1 MLKRDL
7 SVFCHST
14 SEFICMSRYSRKT
27 MVACKDTRN
36 YSGSGRSPTSSLR
49 DSSNA
54 YSSVEWSEV
63 ITMGYARREIEVGEW
78 RGTARIKS
86 RESVSLEGYSG
97 RPYIESGARS
107 HTER

>member
-1 MLKRDL
+1 MI
-7 SVFCHST
+7 T
-14 SEFICMSRYSRKT
+14 S
-27 MVACKDTRN
+27 KDTRN
-36 YSGSGRSPTSSLR
+36 YTGSDRSPTSSLR
-49 DSSNA
+49 DSSNV
-54 YSSVEWSEV
+54 YFSVEWSEV
-63 ITMGYARREIEVGEW
+63 LTVGYARREIEVGEW